1 MSYLTNVLGQFRLK
15 FFSSETGA
23 QTILTMNSC
32 STILGSTW
40 ILLPTWP
47 FSSNVLY
54 FYPTGKNQP
63 TINFIFYLLI
73 YAVWILEIFHCTIP
87 SSSYPLIDVCHFD
100 YNNGNS
106 ELPKYTLSPS
116 CGSAA
121 NS

>member
-15 FFSSETGA
+15 FFSSETGL

-47 FSSNVLY
+47 FSSNVLHI
-54 FYPTGKNQP
+54 FLANQKKP
-63 TINFIFYLLI
+63 ANNKFHLLFI